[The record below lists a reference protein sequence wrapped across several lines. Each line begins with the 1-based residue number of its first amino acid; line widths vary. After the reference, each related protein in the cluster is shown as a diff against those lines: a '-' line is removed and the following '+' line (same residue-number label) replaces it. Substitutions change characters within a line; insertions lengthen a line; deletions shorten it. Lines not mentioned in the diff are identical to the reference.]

1 MQIKSVEFS
10 QTVKVDPAVT
20 PAVLTENMRK
30 VAKKEVEILTAIQQ
44 HTSICCKFKV
54 VVTF

>member
-10 QTVKVDPAVT
+10 QAVKVDPALT

-30 VAKKEVEILTAIQQ
+30 VAKKEVENLATIQQ

>member
-1 MQIKSVEFS
+1 MQIS

-20 PAVLTENMRK
+20 PAVLTENMRT
-30 VAKKEVEILTAIQQ
+30 VAKREVEIEIFSTIQQ
-44 HTSICCKFKV
+44 HTSICCNFKA

>member
-30 VAKKEVEILTAIQQ
+30 VSKREVEVLR
-44 HTSICCKFKV
+44 KFSSTPQFWKFET

>member
-1 MQIKSVEFS
+1 MQIESVELS

-20 PAVLTENMRK
+20 PVVLTENMRK
-30 VAKKEVEILTAIQQ
+30 VAKKEVEVLNTIQQ
-44 HTSICCKFKV
+44 HTSICCNFKA